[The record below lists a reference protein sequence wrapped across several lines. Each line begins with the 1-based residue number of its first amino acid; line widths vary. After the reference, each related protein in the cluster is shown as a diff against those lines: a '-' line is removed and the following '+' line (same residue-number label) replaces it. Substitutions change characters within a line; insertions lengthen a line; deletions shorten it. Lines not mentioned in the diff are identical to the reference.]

1 MKYTSIYKDI
11 FYCTG
16 EPGLEIEKGR
26 HEVEIQGVDPE
37 WNQNKSRHP
46 LINSTKNFKLGYIKT

>member
-11 FYCTG
+11 VYFTG

-26 HEVEIQGVDPE
+26 HDVCIQNVGP
-37 WNQNKSRHP
+37 K
-46 LINSTKNFKLGYIKT
+46 